1 MRLRIAKQM
10 GIIWFKIAGLMGQ
23 PRPRFST
30 ANGRVRTYD
39 LDKAV
44 SYKEEIG
51 LACRV
56 AGQKS
61 KIKLPIDAS
70 DKGIG
75 VKILACYQCPKSFS
89 KSKTAEALTGNLKPT
104 KKPDADNIAK
114 IVLDGLN
121 GIMWKDDNQVTRLE
135 IEKAYTDKDP
145 YVIIEVAW

>member
-1 MRLRIAKQM
+1 MEA
-10 GIIWFKIAGLMGQ
+10 IWFKIAGLMGQ

-39 LDKAV
+39 LGSAV
-44 SYKEEIG
+44 SYKEEIKI
-51 LACRV
+51 ACMI
-56 AGQKS
+56 AGQKK

-75 VKILACYQCPKSFS
+75 VKILACYKCPQSFT
-89 KSKTAEALTGNLKPT
+89 KSKTEQALTGNVKPT

-114 IVLDGLN
+114 IILDGLN
-121 GIMWKDDNQVTRLE
+121 GVMWKDDNQVTRLE

-145 YVIIEVAW
+145 HVIVEVVW